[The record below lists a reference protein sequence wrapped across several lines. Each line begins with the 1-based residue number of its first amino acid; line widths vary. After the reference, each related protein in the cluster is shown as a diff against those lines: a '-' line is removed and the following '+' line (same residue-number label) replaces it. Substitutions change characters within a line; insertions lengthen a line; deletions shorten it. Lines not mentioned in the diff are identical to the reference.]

1 MKIKDLKELMKNFND
16 EDEVLFED
24 SKERLHNI
32 NGYDDEWYRKQ
43 GKPKLIIYD
52 DSSRII

>member
-32 NGYDDEWYRKQ
+32 DGYDDEWYRKQ

-52 DSSRII
+52 SGRII